1 MMPLWWPL
9 VLASLLFSLGVYGVL
24 ARRNAVQVLMA
35 IELMLNAVNLNL
47 VAFDA
52 YLRDVVHSGQVLTLF
67 VIVIAAAEIGL
78 GLAIVLLVFRTHAGI
93 NIDEMTELADRD
105 DVEAADEAADKA
117 ADKAGARV

>member
-52 YLRDVVHSGQVLTLF
+52 YMRDIVHSGQVLTLF

-78 GLAIVLLVFRTHAGI
+78 GLAIVLLVFRTHAAI
-93 NIDEMTELADRD
+93 DIDEMTELADRD
-105 DVEAADEAADKA
+105 DVEAVKEAE
-117 ADKAGARV
+117 ARV